1 MIDRKVSEE
10 ELSSNKK
17 LIRSMIENIS
27 LALERIEIT
36 IERVRDR
43 QRMEQERRKPMIQ
56 EKILVAEDDI
66 QIQNFMVYTLENA
79 GFEVAAVP
87 SGKEAIECMIR
98 KDIDLILFDLGPPDM
113 DGMDVLHK
121 VREWSGV
128 PIIIVSARD
137 QDKEKVTALD
147 DGADDYL
154 TKPFS
159 ATELMARIR
168 VALRHYYRM
177 NQKEEIEKPDDAVYT
192 NGEICLDNGK
202 YMVYNSGQE
211 IHLTPMEYNL
221 LYLFMRNPGK
231 VLTYHTI
238 LQKIRGDGYGEDTQ
252 VLRSVMVSTRRKIE
266 NNPAKPEYIR
276 TEIGIGY
283 RMRERDK

>member
-1 MIDRKVSEE
+1 
-10 ELSSNKK
+10 
-17 LIRSMIENIS
+17 
-27 LALERIEIT
+27 
-36 IERVRDR
+36 
-43 QRMEQERRKPMIQ
+43 MIQ
-56 EKILVAEDDI
+56 EKILVVEDDI

-87 SGKEAIECMIR
+87 DGKEAIECMIR
-98 KDIDLILFDLGPPDM
+98 KDIDLMLLDLGLPDM

-177 NQKEEIEKPDDAVYT
+177 NQKEEAEKPDDAVYT

-202 YMVYNSGQE
+202 HMV
-211 IHLTPMEYNL
+211 YNL

-238 LQKIRGDGYGEDTQ
+238 LQKIWGDGYGEDTQ
-252 VLRSVMVSTRRKIE
+252 VLRSVMASTRRKIE
-266 NNPAKPEYIR
+266 NNPVKPEYIL

>member
-10 ELSSNKK
+10 GLSSNKK

-27 LALERIEIT
+27 LALERVEIT

-43 QRMEQERRKPMIQ
+43 QRMEQGRKPMIQ
-56 EKILVAEDDI
+56 EKILVVEDDI

-98 KDIDLILFDLGPPDM
+98 KDIDLILPDLGPPDM

-154 TKPFS
+154 TKSFS

-177 NQKEEIEKPDDAVYT
+177 NQKEEIEKP
-192 NGEICLDNGK
+192 
-202 YMVYNSGQE
+202 
-211 IHLTPMEYNL
+211 
-221 LYLFMRNPGK
+221 GK

-238 LQKIRGDGYGEDTQ
+238 LQKIWGDGYGEDTQ
-252 VLRSVMVSTRRKIE
+252 VLRSVMASTRRKIE
-266 NNPAKPEYIR
+266 NNPAKLEYIL

>member
-27 LALERIEIT
+27 LALERVEIT

-43 QRMEQERRKPMIQ
+43 QRMEQGRKPMIQ
-56 EKILVAEDDI
+56 EKILVVEDDI
-66 QIQNFMVYTLENA
+66 QIQNFMVYTLGNA

-98 KDIDLILFDLGPPDM
+98 KDIDLILPDLGPPDM

-177 NQKEEIEKPDDAVYT
+177 NQKEEIEKP
-192 NGEICLDNGK
+192 
-202 YMVYNSGQE
+202 
-211 IHLTPMEYNL
+211 
-221 LYLFMRNPGK
+221 GK

-238 LQKIRGDGYGEDTQ
+238 FQKIWGDSYGENTQ
-252 VLRSVMVSTRRKIE
+252 VLRSVMASTRRKIE
-266 NNPAKPEYIR
+266 NNPAKPEYIL